1 MCQLVGSPVRETV
14 MSFSELRLR
23 HAVVADPRCGK
34 RTEQRMVA
42 AAHVFTD
49 LSISETSLKV
59 REIVAARLSATSLA
73 AFYAFFRKSSSM
85 NLTMPLL
92 TWTGTVTVLFISRTP
107 RLLDCRA
114 FRFGG
119 SNGLSKVAFKQ
130 IFFMDIT

>member
-1 MCQLVGSPVRETV
+1 MQLLQIRDVGRELNSEWSPRLTV
-14 MSFSELRLR
+14 SPIS
-23 HAVVADPRCGK
+23 
-34 RTEQRMVA
+34 
-42 AAHVFTD
+42 
-49 LSISETSLKV
+49 LSRKASLKA

-92 TWTGTVTVLFISRTP
+92 TWTGTVTVFFISRP
-107 RLLDCRA
+107 ARLLDCRA

>member
-1 MCQLVGSPVRETV
+1 MQLLQIRDVGRELNSEWSPRLTV
-14 MSFSELRLR
+14 SPIS
-23 HAVVADPRCGK
+23 
-34 RTEQRMVA
+34 
-42 AAHVFTD
+42 
-49 LSISETSLKV
+49 LSRKASLKA

-73 AFYAFFRKSSSM
+73 AFYAFFRKKSHYFGVAVPWYCCTQSACSSM

-92 TWTGTVTVLFISRTP
+92 TWTGTVTVFFSRTP